1 MNFMAKAGV
10 VLAVVCSCA
19 PPLFAGEGF
28 VMIEQTVRGAAKR
41 SSEVHLEPERMHAQM
56 TSPAGETQIMIF
68 DGPRQVLRVVNP
80 SRKAYTEMT
89 KADADRM
96 GEQLTAVIA
105 AMKEKLASLTPEQRA
120 KAEAMMGRLG
130 GAATGSTSKPDY
142 RRAGTDKVGKWTCDK
157 YEGFRNNEKVS
168 EVCTV
173 EPKVL
178 GLTPDD
184 FGVSKQFAAFFS
196 KMLPPDVTEM
206 VGMGFFE
213 AQGFSGIPVR
223 RVVYTGGKVQ
233 ATSEVLEVRRQNLPD
248 SSYDVPAGFQK
259 QAVGIK

>member
-1 MNFMAKAGV
+1 MNFMAKAGG
-10 VLAVVCSCA
+10 VLAVVCSFA
-19 PPLFAGEGF
+19 QPLFAGEGF
-28 VMIEQTVRGAAKR
+28 LMVEQTVSGASKR
-41 SSEVHLEPERMHAQM
+41 SSQVHLEPERMHAQM
-56 TSPAGETQIMIF
+56 TGPTGDTQVMIF
-68 DGPRQVLRVVNP
+68 DGQRQILRVMSL
-80 SRKAYTEMT
+80 SRKSYTEMT

-96 GEQLTAVIA
+96 GEQLTAVLA

-130 GAATGSTSKPDY
+130 GAAGSSSKPDY

-157 YEGFRNNEKVS
+157 YEGFRNDEKVS

-173 EPKVL
+173 DPKVL

-184 FGVSKQFAAFFS
+184 FGVSKKFAAFFS

-223 RVVYTGGKVQ
+223 RIVYRDGKVQ

-259 QAVGIK
+259 QAVGMK